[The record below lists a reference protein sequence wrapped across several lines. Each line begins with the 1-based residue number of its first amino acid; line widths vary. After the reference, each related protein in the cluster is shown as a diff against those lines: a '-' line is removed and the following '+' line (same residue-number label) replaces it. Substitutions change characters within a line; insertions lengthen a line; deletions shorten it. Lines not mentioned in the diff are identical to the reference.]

1 MGEWF
6 GKRQFD
12 FICSLLGLVV
22 LSPVF
27 LAIALAVKLDSR
39 GPVFFR
45 QERVGKNG
53 KNFRIYKFRTMVK
66 DAPRLGQHFTTKT
79 TDARITKNGAFLRS
93 HNIDELPQLVNVV
106 LGEMSLVGP
115 RPEVPE
121 IVKLYTDGQKKVLS
135 VRPGLTD
142 YASLEFRREGEI
154 MAESGNL
161 YEDYVNK
168 VLPRK
173 VEMQLKYV
181 KEQSLVTDLKLIFST
196 IGKVL
201 GIK

>member
-12 FICSLLGLVV
+12 CVCASLGLIV

-27 LAIALAVKLDSR
+27 LAVALAVKLDSK

-45 QERVGKNG
+45 QERVGRNG
-53 KNFRIYKFRTMVK
+53 KFFLIYKFRTMVR
-66 DAPRLGQHFTTKT
+66 DAPQLGQHFTTQT
-79 TDARITKNGAFLRS
+79 CDARITKIGAFLRRS
-93 HNIDELPQLVNVV
+93 NIDELPQLINVV

-121 IVKLYTDGQKKVLS
+121 IVKLYTSNQKKVLS

-154 MAESGNL
+154 MADSADL
-161 YEDYVNK
+161 YNDYINK
-168 VLPRK
+168 VLPK
-173 VEMQLKYV
+173 KLELQLKYV
-181 KEQSLVTDLKLIFST
+181 EEQSLVVDLKLIFKT
-196 IGKVL
+196 VGRVL
-201 GIK
+201 MG